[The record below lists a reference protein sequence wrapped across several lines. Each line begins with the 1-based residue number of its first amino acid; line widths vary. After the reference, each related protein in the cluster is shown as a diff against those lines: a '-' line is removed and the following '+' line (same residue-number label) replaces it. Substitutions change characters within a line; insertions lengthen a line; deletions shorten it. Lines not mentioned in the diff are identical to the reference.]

1 MFSYFAMKSIAVIT
15 EETLFLKLSLLVYC
29 RKSEALKLQVF
40 FPDWLFIIIIII
52 SSRTFET
59 IDSASQDWDYAQLPE
74 K

>member
-1 MFSYFAMKSIAVIT
+1 MKSIAVIT

-29 RKSEALKLQVF
+29 RKSEPLKLQVF